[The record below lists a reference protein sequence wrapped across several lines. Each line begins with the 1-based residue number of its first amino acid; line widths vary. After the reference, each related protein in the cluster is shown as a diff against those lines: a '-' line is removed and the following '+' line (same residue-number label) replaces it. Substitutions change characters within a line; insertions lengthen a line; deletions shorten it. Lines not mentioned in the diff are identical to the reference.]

1 MMEVLDKA
9 TGSTRIFIKRAALE
23 NPVRVSA
30 LSRLSHAFSDR
41 LNRLNQQNTKLLET
55 QLFTAACR
63 AFGTANRTQHGAFCR
78 ARIQTNR
85 LRYLRHLV
93 HAEQVPRQLRQR
105 KRRHFCPLSPVMV
118 MDGDQPGLGEFG
130 AALWWTD
137 NKDMKCTRATRV
149 SFCSLSLSSHPV
161 CARAGSHSAT
171 MIQRMETD

>member
-1 MMEVLDKA
+1 
-9 TGSTRIFIKRAALE
+9 
-23 NPVRVSA
+23 
-30 LSRLSHAFSDR
+30 
-41 LNRLNQQNTKLLET
+41 
-55 QLFTAACR
+55 
-63 AFGTANRTQHGAFCR
+63 
-78 ARIQTNR
+78 
-85 LRYLRHLV
+85 
-93 HAEQVPRQLRQR
+93 
-105 KRRHFCPLSPVMV
+105 MV